1 MRDTRAINRF
11 LLGLGLKIR
20 NNPAISP
27 DLCLDP
33 HSLERAVRADLP
45 QLGAFLRESAAGDG
59 RMRRS
64 AGLVDL
70 FPASELL
77 AGIWRL
83 FVVEE
88 RASGDAGFLV
98 EGAGPIPLPGAIPL
112 GDRLQLVPLLWDG
125 LAPLKNLLL
134 ADDPGSTVFPV
145 ARGTLSRSS
154 IVLRSSRSC
163 ACCPIRVKMS
173 C

>member
-11 LLGLGLKIR
+11 LLGLGLRIR

-33 HSLERAVRADLP
+33 RSFEQAVRADLP
-45 QLGAFLRESAAGDG
+45 QLGSFLRETAAGDS

-77 AGIWRL
+77 VGPWRL

-88 RASGDAGFLV
+88 HATGDAGLIV
-98 EGAGPIPLPGAIPL
+98 AGDGPIPLPAAVPL
-112 GDRLQLVPLLWDG
+112 GDGLQLVPL
-125 LAPLKNLLL
+125 
-134 ADDPGSTVFPV
+134 
-145 ARGTLSRSS
+145 RR
-154 IVLRSSRSC
+154 
-163 ACCPIRVKMS
+163 RV
-173 C
+173 